1 MFCKKD
7 TINLEKLLKYIVIHC
22 FSDFTIAQIRSIK
35 SLSILELLTS
45 MSFTMLLVG
54 FCTVGSYRS
63 IGSDLFT
70 WLNHQQTN
78 SVRNMNNTLI
88 GLQWKCLYI
97 THKKRFPLFITMPNS
112 FNIIGVDTLT
122 HLRSRC
128 FHLVNIT
135 TFQILLSSLKDLFQL
150 PLSIFNAGWRILQS
164 VSSSFPHI
172 GTDTYFNDFMPMVFS
187 KNSAYFNIYILRKK
201 PIP

>member
-1 MFCKKD
+1 
-7 TINLEKLLKYIVIHC
+7 
-22 FSDFTIAQIRSIK
+22 
-35 SLSILELLTS
+35 
-45 MSFTMLLVG
+45 
-54 FCTVGSYRS
+54 
-63 IGSDLFT
+63 
-70 WLNHQQTN
+70 
-78 SVRNMNNTLI
+78 MNNTLI
-88 GLQWKCLYI
+88 GLPWECLYI

-135 TFQILLSSLKDLFQL
+135 TIQILLSSLKDLFLL

-187 KNSAYFNIYILRKK
+187 KNSAYLNIYILINPFLSFGKPPSSVKGIPEPMVIWKK
-201 PIP
+201 ESKRSIRGSFSSLIEGRIRRLIGNLLTLSRVYLNI